1 MSSALRPQGPRTV
14 VASGHSSV
22 LHVHA
27 FSSFNALVKSPVM
40 VRVTAARGVVPARL
54 QRSSPS
60 RLVCARSDLG
70 DSLKEMAALDDLID
84 QLLSAKSQ
92 QQMAQ
97 LVAENIMAID
107 TKFWM
112 RIATRN
118 DTAATKEDK
127 ERLQG
132 VATSVMVLVDAV
144 RRRTEQQLED
154 SGKVLQDILVAAA
167 DEKGEWYLPL
177 TDEQVQRVRDA
188 LERHS
193 SRLDEALLSNAFAWI
208 KKSSE
213 DGFDGMV
220 QLLQMVL
227 QLYAARELRT
237 QETQG
242 VEGALNQLLYAEER
256 QWYPLLRSL
265 AADGSVSEAS
275 FMEALQRRMEGVVLG
290 LQSGSYAQ
298 RVQAEYLKEVESRA
312 KSVFKELAAA
322 GKAQHQN

>member
-1 MSSALRPQGPRTV
+1 MSSSLRSQACQNPAGRRASVQHVRAFNFCKATAKSSV
-14 VASGHSSV
+14 VIIRVAS
-22 LHVHA
+22 
-27 FSSFNALVKSPVM
+27 PR
-40 VRVTAARGVVPARL
+40 RVAPNGV
-54 QRSSPS
+54 QRSSP
-60 RLVCARSDLG
+60 RLVYARSDLG
-70 DSLKEMAALDDLID
+70 GSLKETAALDDLID

-97 LVAENIMAID
+97 LVAEHIIAID

-118 DTAATKEDK
+118 DTAATKDDR
-127 ERLQG
+127 ERLQA
-132 VATSVMVLVDAV
+132 VANSVMVLVDAV

-177 TDEQVQRVRDA
+177 TAEQVQRVRDA

-220 QLLQMVL
+220 QLLQLVL
-227 QLYAARELRT
+227 QLYAARELRSP
-237 QETQG
+237 ETQG
-242 VEGALNQLLYAEER
+242 VDGALNKLLYSEER
-256 QWYPLLRSL
+256 QWYSLIRSL
-265 AADGSVSEAS
+265 AAEGAISEAS

-312 KSVFKELAAA
+312 KAVFKELAAA
-322 GKAQHQN
+322 SKVQQQN